1 MTIEEYRQG
10 VSRRAG
16 DSSARFRRREAALP
30 DDNKRDG
37 RQRDGKQP
45 DGKPAVAVSKRR
57 GYDGVPPRW
66 ARRRALLRRV
76 QVVGGYLVVMGG
88 LVLGGRR
95 GWLPEEVFL
104 ALDFVLTVVVLYLPV
119 YVLDTQYG
127 RAGIA
132 DDRLTVFTVSGQRT
146 LALDALKRVWLVRG
160 MPSRNMY
167 RRNPDLLFVT
177 DGRRVRAALTSEA
190 AVAAVARSVTAQT
203 RVSRNARQK
212 LTPEPVTFR
221 RGAVML
227 AVGLASGGL
236 FLALVVTLGMVAYA
250 LAYP

>member
-1 MTIEEYRQG
+1 

-30 DDNKRDG
+30 DDDK
-37 RQRDGKQP
+37 RDGKQRTGKQQDAKQQ
-45 DGKPAVAVSKRR
+45 DGKPAVAVSTRR
-57 GYDGVPPRW
+57 GYDGVPPRR

-88 LVLGGRR
+88 LVLCGRR

-203 RVSRNARQK
+203 RVSRNARQQ
-212 LTPEPVTFR
+212 LTSEPVTFR
-221 RGAVML
+221 RGVMML
-227 AVGLASGGL
+227 AGGLVSGGL
-236 FLALVVTLGMVAYA
+236 FVALVMALVTVAYG
-250 LAYP
+250 LAFP